1 MKLFLVLI
9 FIASATSAP
18 QHGSGRA
25 IKNFHDEFRAGLVNI
40 PEGCTFISQTQET
53 VNGVIKGEYTYEDPI
68 GSQITVTYSVNVDG
82 SEYVEKRKIVAA
94 YETDGQSKLLTAE
107 DVVRQVSTE
116 LKPTIIQII
125 RTTVESANVDLNN
138 YDNLVEV
145 IIVQLRPV
153 VQASVTSALA
163 SSPHGHLDANDLI
176 NKILIAL
183 RPFIEESLRKE
194 IIAHTPQVSEEDIV
208 QIVIKQLENTV
219 ITVIKS
225 AVSSSKDTDL
235 LSNQERLV
243 QLIVTQLR
251 PVVLQSVKSAIV
263 ANNAQQYNAEN
274 LTARIVKELTP
285 FVRRGVGAQI
295 AALQAQ
301 LAQQEKITAEKI
313 VSSVIRDLRPIII
326 RIIKESVR
334 NYKGDLSKYG
344 NLVETIMLQLRPVVL
359 AEVRRALAAST
370 DPGHNNLSAEE
381 LTNKIMLQLRGFVEE
396 GVQEQVKILEE
407 ELKISHD
414 QVVEDVINGLRPIII
429 RVIRQTVRSSN
440 ADLSKYDNLVQTIIN
455 QLRPVVLSQV
465 STAIASSPKNSHLNA
480 RDLTEE
486 ILIKITPFVRE
497 ALQQQIKELE
507 AENRVTPAEIVDN
520 VIAQLKP
527 ITIKVIRQTVHG
539 KNGVN
544 IDDEEGLVQTIVS
557 QLRPVVFAQVSAAI
571 KANNANYDA
580 QSISTQIVQRL
591 IPFIREGVRREVE
604 IEKGKNQSTLVQDII
619 NKLNPH
625 IDETIHG
632 ALGGGQVT
640 TLEVSQETTVLSN
653 VLGKLRSIILNAV
666 NTVMARLQASGEA
679 HTLSIDAIIAKVNAE
694 IKNQLL
700 IKLLGDEVSGL
711 LGGKEASEDL
721 LQALLRKL
729 LPRIDA
735 MIRSMISQ
743 WRISNPHN
751 PTLSSSQQTQVVSGV
766 LSSLRAQ
773 VEAATN
779 SYLAGQSP
787 SNVQDSAV
795 VQAILS
801 QYQPTII
808 STLQGNRVIQQ
819 VFANANFAS
828 SDAYEVLLNQIM
840 QRLRTI
846 ILQVIRSWRAN
857 YVVVT
862 TTAKPAGSA
871 IVNIFGTGGA
881 NSVQVETPNYQ
892 YDYTHDKKRK

>member
-1 MKLFLVLI
+1 M
-9 FIASATSAP
+9 
-18 QHGSGRA
+18 
-25 IKNFHDEFRAGLVNI
+25 
-40 PEGCTFISQTQET
+40 
-53 VNGVIKGEYTYEDPI
+53 
-68 GSQITVTYSVNVDG
+68 
-82 SEYVEKRKIVAA
+82 
-94 YETDGQSKLLTAE
+94 
-107 DVVRQVSTE
+107 
-116 LKPTIIQII
+116 
-125 RTTVESANVDLNN
+125 
-138 YDNLVEV
+138 
-145 IIVQLRPV
+145 
-153 VQASVTSALA
+153 A

-235 LSNQERLV
+235 LSNQERLGECNYMFSHFVFKICCLYRQGRTNSIHHFIISV

-440 ADLSKYDNLVQTIIN
+440 ADLSKYDNLVQTIIS

-591 IPFIREGVRREVE
+591 
-604 IEKGKNQSTLVQDII
+604 
-619 NKLNPH
+619 
-625 IDETIHG
+625 
-632 ALGGGQVT
+632 
-640 TLEVSQETTVLSN
+640 VS
-653 VLGKLRSIILNAV
+653 
-666 NTVMARLQASGEA
+666 
-679 HTLSIDAIIAKVNAE
+679 
-694 IKNQLL
+694 
-700 IKLLGDEVSGL
+700 
-711 LGGKEASEDL
+711 
-721 LQALLRKL
+721 
-729 LPRIDA
+729 
-735 MIRSMISQ
+735 
-743 WRISNPHN
+743 
-751 PTLSSSQQTQVVSGV
+751 
-766 LSSLRAQ
+766 
-773 VEAATN
+773 
-779 SYLAGQSP
+779 
-787 SNVQDSAV
+787 
-795 VQAILS
+795 
-801 QYQPTII
+801 
-808 STLQGNRVIQQ
+808 
-819 VFANANFAS
+819 
-828 SDAYEVLLNQIM
+828 
-840 QRLRTI
+840 
-846 ILQVIRSWRAN
+846 
-857 YVVVT
+857 
-862 TTAKPAGSA
+862 
-871 IVNIFGTGGA
+871 
-881 NSVQVETPNYQ
+881 
-892 YDYTHDKKRK
+892 

>member
-25 IKNFHDEFRAGLVNI
+25 IKSFADEFRAGLVNI

-82 SEYVEKRKIVAA
+82 SNYVEKRKILKA
-94 YETDGQSKLLTAE
+94 YDTDGAANLLTAE
-107 DVVRQVSTE
+107 EVVRQVSTE

-125 RTTVESANVDLNN
+125 RTTVESANVDLSN

-153 VQASVTSALA
+153 VQASVNSALA

-176 NKILIAL
+176 NRILIAL

-194 IIAHTPQVSEEDIV
+194 IVAHTPKVSQEDIV

-219 ITVIKS
+219 ITVIKNL
-225 AVSSSKDTDL
+225 VSQSKESDL
-235 LSNQERLV
+235 LSNQDRLV
-243 QLIVTQLR
+243 QLIISQLR

-263 ANNAQQYNAEN
+263 ANNAQQYDAKD
-274 LTARIVKELTP
+274 LTERIVKELRP
-285 FVRRGVGAQI
+285 FVKRGVGSQI
-295 AALQAQ
+295 AALQQQQKATAQ
-301 LAQQEKITAEKI
+301 KI

-344 NLVETIMLQLRPVVL
+344 NLVETIMVQLRPVVL
-359 AEVRRALAAST
+359 AEVRRALSAST
-370 DPGHNNLSAEE
+370 DPGHDHLNAED
-381 LTNKIMLQLRGFVEE
+381 LTAKIMLQLRGFVEE

-407 ELKISHD
+407 ELKITHD
-414 QVVEDVINGLRPIII
+414 EVVEDVINGLRPIII
-429 RVIRQTVRSSN
+429 SVITKTVRNSN
-440 ADLSKYDNLVQTIIN
+440 TDLSQYDNLVQTIIN
-455 QLRPVVLSQV
+455 QLRPVVLS
-465 STAIASSPKNSHLNA
+465 STTTAIASSPKNSHLNA
-480 RDLTEE
+480 RALTEE

-497 ALQQQIKELE
+497 AVQQEIKKLE
-507 AENRVTPAEIVDN
+507 AENRVTPEEIVDN
-520 VIAQLKP
+520 IIAQLKP
-527 ITIKVIRQTVHG
+527 ITIKVIKQTVHG
-539 KNGVN
+539 KNGADIN
-544 IDDEEGLVQTIVS
+544 DEEGLVQTIVR

-580 QSISTQIVQRL
+580 QSMSNQIVQRL

-625 IDETIHG
+625 IDDTIHT

-640 TLEVSQETTVLSN
+640 TLEVSQESTVLSN

-666 NTVMARLQASGEA
+666 NIVMGRLQASGQA

-700 IKLLGDEVSGL
+700 IQLLGDEVSGL
-711 LGGKEASEDL
+711 FGGKEASEDL
-721 LQALLRKL
+721 LNALLQKL

-743 WRISNPHN
+743 WRTSNPHN
-751 PTLSSSQQTQVVSGV
+751 PTLSSSQQSQVISGV
-766 LSSLRAQ
+766 VSSLRGQ
-773 VEAATN
+773 VEASTN
-779 SYLAGQSP
+779 SFLSQSP
-787 SNVQDSAV
+787 NSIRDSAV
-795 VQAILS
+795 VEAIIG

-808 STLQGNRVIQQ
+808 STLQGNRIIQQ

-828 SDAYEVLLNQIM
+828 SDAYEALLNQIM

-846 ILQVIRSWRAN
+846 ILQVIRTYRASQ
-857 YVVVT
+857 VVV
-862 TTAKPAGSA
+862 TTAKPANAVVS
-871 IVNIFGTGGA
+871 IFGTGGA

>member
-1 MKLFLVLI
+1 
-9 FIASATSAP
+9 
-18 QHGSGRA
+18 
-25 IKNFHDEFRAGLVNI
+25 
-40 PEGCTFISQTQET
+40 
-53 VNGVIKGEYTYEDPI
+53 
-68 GSQITVTYSVNVDG
+68 
-82 SEYVEKRKIVAA
+82 
-94 YETDGQSKLLTAE
+94 
-107 DVVRQVSTE
+107 
-116 LKPTIIQII
+116 
-125 RTTVESANVDLNN
+125 
-138 YDNLVEV
+138 
-145 IIVQLRPV
+145 
-153 VQASVTSALA
+153 
-163 SSPHGHLDANDLI
+163 
-176 NKILIAL
+176 
-183 RPFIEESLRKE
+183 
-194 IIAHTPQVSEEDIV
+194 
-208 QIVIKQLENTV
+208 
-219 ITVIKS
+219 
-225 AVSSSKDTDL
+225 
-235 LSNQERLV
+235 
-243 QLIVTQLR
+243 
-251 PVVLQSVKSAIV
+251 
-263 ANNAQQYNAEN
+263 
-274 LTARIVKELTP
+274 
-285 FVRRGVGAQI
+285 
-295 AALQAQ
+295 
-301 LAQQEKITAEKI
+301 
-313 VSSVIRDLRPIII
+313 
-326 RIIKESVR
+326 
-334 NYKGDLSKYG
+334 
-344 NLVETIMLQLRPVVL
+344 
-359 AEVRRALAAST
+359 
-370 DPGHNNLSAEE
+370 
-381 LTNKIMLQLRGFVEE
+381 
-396 GVQEQVKILEE
+396 
-407 ELKISHD
+407 
-414 QVVEDVINGLRPIII
+414 
-429 RVIRQTVRSSN
+429 
-440 ADLSKYDNLVQTIIN
+440 
-455 QLRPVVLSQV
+455 
-465 STAIASSPKNSHLNA
+465 
-480 RDLTEE
+480 LTEE

-773 VEAATN
+773 VEAATS